1 MKRLL
6 SLVCLCAGLNSSGQ
20 EATSTNDVSTAR
32 PVYRYLFL
40 IDTSSAMSR
49 QKAMTMETV
58 SKLILSSIVGR
69 IQPGD
74 TWGLWTFDDQL
85 HTNVFPALKWDPR
98 VRREIAAGAYR
109 FLNNQRF
116 KKKNRSLAKPLAAIS
131 DEAKLSGDLTV
142 FLLTDGSR
150 PVKGT
155 PFDNPINEIF
165 TKHAAGMRKAEKPF
179 VTVLVAQEGIFAAQA
194 VGPGG
199 ESIYIPRLAS
209 ATSPDQANAGT
220 RPQTTTTNAAASAP
234 AASTKPMTVEEIAA
248 ALRQSQKKQANT
260 VAVARAPLIMR
271 GTNVGRIAPDEAGPT
286 NAETPAP
293 TLSPSPLASDAAAS
307 ENRSAAVSNPSPP
320 ALQPAALIGTRLG
333 APAVKSNSGPAETM
347 MAAASKKGES
357 EGDIAPVQTTAGN
370 TPDNAEPSSASPQT
384 ALLLQPEPVAKAWK
398 YMTAAAALLLLAATL
413 AWFYIRSIR
422 YVPRPSLIS
431 RSMEKE
437 RKS

>member
-1 MKRLL
+1 MKRPLT
-6 SLVCLCAGLNSSGQ
+6 LVCLFIGLNSSGQ
-20 EATSTNDVSTAR
+20 EAPSTNAVSTAR

-40 IDTSSAMSR
+40 IDTSSTMSR
-49 QKAMTMETV
+49 QKAMTTETV
-58 SKLILSSIVGR
+58 SKLILSSIAGR

-74 TWGLWTFDDQL
+74 TWGLWTFDDQIR
-85 HTNVFPALKWDPR
+85 TNVFPALKWDPR

-109 FLNNQRF
+109 FLNDQRF
-116 KKKNRSLAKPLAAIS
+116 KKKNWSLEKPLAAIS

-142 FLLTDGSR
+142 FLFTDGSR

-165 TKHAAGMRKAEKPF
+165 KRHAPGMRKAKKPF
-179 VTVLVAQEGIFAAQA
+179 VTVLVAQEGTFAAQA
-194 VGPGG
+194 VNPGG
-199 ESIYIPRLAS
+199 ESIYVPRLAS

-220 RPQTTTTNAAASAP
+220 KLETTTTNAGASAP

-248 ALRQSQKKQANT
+248 ALRQSQKKQTNAG
-260 VAVARAPLIMR
+260 AVARAPLIMR

-286 NAETPAP
+286 NTEIPAP
-293 TLSPSPLASDAAAS
+293 ILSPSPLASDAAAS

-320 ALQPAALIGTRLG
+320 APEPAVLIGTGLG
-333 APAVKSNSGPAETM
+333 APAVKSNSAPAETRV
-347 MAAASKKGES
+347 AAAPKKVAS
-357 EGDIAPVQTTAGN
+357 EDDVAPAGTTA
-370 TPDNAEPSSASPQT
+370 DNAPETAEPSSASPQT
-384 ALLLQPEPVAKAWK
+384 ALLLQPEPAANAWK
-398 YMTAAAALLLLAATL
+398 YLTAAAALLLVALTL

-437 RKS
+437 RK

>member
-179 VTVLVAQEGIFAAQA
+179 VTVLVAQEGTFAAQA

-293 TLSPSPLASDAAAS
+293 TLS
-307 ENRSAAVSNPSPP
+307 PSPP